1 MRHTTYVGPNVM
13 YSENLHNRL
22 LVDMLRSLV
31 ITHSQR
37 FFDRRVERVVWSPRS
52 RSTLAVGSHGGDVY
66 LWNYENELRTS
77 KIVDGCGK
85 GGAINDM
92 KFSQEGHRTYS
103 YTDRH
108 TYIIQTHIRMYV
120 RMDGCGKGGAINDM
134 KFSQEGD
141 RLFTVGHDGDITAH
155 DTETAVAVHSFAT
168 KSFGSVPKPGNCCDH
183 W

>member
-1 MRHTTYVGPNVM
+1 MRETMRHTTYIGPNIM

-92 KFSQEGHRTYS
+92 KFSQEG
-103 YTDRH
+103 
-108 TYIIQTHIRMYV
+108 
-120 RMDGCGKGGAINDM
+120 
-134 KFSQEGD
+134 D
-141 RLFTVGHDGDITAH
+141 RLYAVGHDGHITAH
-155 DTETAVAVHSFAT
+155 DTETAVAIHSFGT

>member
-1 MRHTTYVGPNVM
+1 VQVRETMRHTTYIGPNVM

-92 KFSQEGHRTYS
+92 KFSQEG
-103 YTDRH
+103 
-108 TYIIQTHIRMYV
+108 
-120 RMDGCGKGGAINDM
+120 
-134 KFSQEGD
+134 D
-141 RLFTVGHDGDITAH
+141 RLYTVGHDGHIRSH

>member
-1 MRHTTYVGPNVM
+1 M
-13 YSENLHNRL
+13 
-22 LVDMLRSLV
+22 
-31 ITHSQR
+31 
-37 FFDRRVERVVWSPRS
+37 WSPRS

-85 GGAINDM
+85 GGAI
-92 KFSQEGHRTYS
+92 H
-103 YTDRH
+103 
-108 TYIIQTHIRMYV
+108 
-120 RMDGCGKGGAINDM
+120 DM

>member
-1 MRHTTYVGPNVM
+1 MRETMRHTTYVGPNVM

-37 FFDRRVERVVWSPRS
+37 FFDRRVERVLWSPRS

-92 KFSQEGHRTYS
+92 KFSQEG
-103 YTDRH
+103 
-108 TYIIQTHIRMYV
+108 
-120 RMDGCGKGGAINDM
+120 
-134 KFSQEGD
+134 D
-141 RLFTVGHDGDITAH
+141 RLYTVGHDGHITAH